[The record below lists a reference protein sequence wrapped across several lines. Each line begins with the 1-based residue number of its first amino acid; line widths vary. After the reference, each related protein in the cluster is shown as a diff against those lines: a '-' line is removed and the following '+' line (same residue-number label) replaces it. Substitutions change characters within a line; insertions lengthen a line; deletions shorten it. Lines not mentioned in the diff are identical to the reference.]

1 MSDYFVK
8 SFNSRLQ
15 SPTTE
20 EDSTTGSSSVATA
33 ISSGIEEMKTI
44 QNIVNDREAQIQLLQ
59 SLASGITPTLA
70 EIENNTSS
78 PSSTA
83 AATATATTQLAALQE
98 SIRFTNSNFENG
110 TLNIQKLKF

>member
-1 MSDYFVK
+1 MALWDVVRSALEEARMSDYFVK

-44 QNIVNDREAQIQLLQ
+44 QNIVNDREPLRSLLTEPLPSNGNKPLIIVMQ
-59 SLASGITPTLA
+59 ASMCMPFSTL
-70 EIENNTSS
+70 
-78 PSSTA
+78 
-83 AATATATTQLAALQE
+83 
-98 SIRFTNSNFENG
+98 SII
-110 TLNIQKLKF
+110 LDK